1 MRSLGQYCGM
11 THVESLT
18 GQLLI
23 AMPGMPDPR
32 FAHAVAF
39 LCAQS
44 AEGAMG
50 LIVNKPFPDLDFGSL
65 LQTLDVPQQGAHS
78 GLGDMAAQADAPV
91 FFGGPVETS
100 RGFVLHTPDV
110 FAADASLCVTDYA
123 ALSTSLDILAQIA
136 RGQGPAKAR
145 LALGYAG
152 WGPGQLEDE
161 LRAGGWLTCP
171 ADAGLLYDTAP
182 DRLWT
187 AALNRIGVDPRLLSS
202 TPGRA

>member
-1 MRSLGQYCGM
+1 M
-11 THVESLT
+11 TEADSLT
-18 GQLLI
+18 GHLLI

-32 FAHAVAF
+32 FAHAVVF
-39 LCAQS
+39 LCAHS

-65 LQTLDVPQQGAHS
+65 LQTLDMPQQEAYGD
-78 GLGDMAAQADAPV
+78 LGVMPAQADDPV
-91 FFGGPVETS
+91 FFGGPVESS

-110 FAADASLCVTDYA
+110 FAPDASLRVTDDA

-136 RGQGPAKAR
+136 RGQGPAQAR

-171 ADAGLLYDTAP
+171 TEADLLYDTAP
-182 DRLWT
+182 DQLWT
-187 AALNRIGVDPRLLSS
+187 VALGRIGVDPRLLSS